1 MSVGDCSI
9 DWGEGIQWMDLNGML
24 LFDVE
29 SLFISG
35 HRDGVCEGLSC
46 GLLDR
51 FDADIVAFDVS
62 VELRLHHS
70 SAGLNPNRNPTQS
83 PPDSPSFV
91 EWPFP
96 LHHFVT
102 W

>member
-51 FDADIVAFDVS
+51 FDADVSFDN
-62 VELRLHHS
+62 EAKFRENIFYRLDETTS
-70 SAGLNPNRNPTQS
+70 I
-83 PPDSPSFV
+83 
-91 EWPFP
+91 
-96 LHHFVT
+96 
-102 W
+102 